1 MRIGAGSGGPLSSLD
16 GLVSSIQETFMGV
29 MRRATSAS
37 KVRVM
42 LGDATVTEQATFDPI
57 LVRRVFA
64 GVAGGLAG
72 WRTDGVM
79 STNNEDIRRVFVK
92 FQTSVGN
99 YRVSGHLSIQFH
111 VLLYYVPRQRVID
124 CQKELSEI
132 IDATKVGEDEM
143 AAISDR
149 MIAGKLASMGY
160 GSLDHQD
167 LFEVLYG
174 DDSLRASLESQLDG
188 GREDAARRLSQR
200 KTDLFAELDSLLC
213 ETYQTSPVLIDD
225 ARLVTGEEGCL
236 CTFDIEY
243 VRGRERRPIP
253 SKIAPKTLDLLGERL
268 AQVGEAMRVA
278 GESLYGDGAAAVRE

>member
-16 GLVSSIQETFMGV
+16 GQVSSIQETFMDV
-29 MRRATSAS
+29 MRRATVTS
-37 KVRVM
+37 KAKVM
-42 LGDATVTEQATFDPI
+42 LGDATVTEQVTFDPS
-57 LVRRVFA
+57 LARRVFA

-72 WRTDGVM
+72 WSTDGVT

-92 FQTSVGN
+92 FQTRVGN

-111 VLLYYVPRQRVID
+111 VLLYYVPRQRVVD

-149 MIAGKLASMGY
+149 MIADKLTSMGY

-167 LFEVLYG
+167 LFEVLYE

-188 GREDAARRLSQR
+188 GREDTARRLSQK
-200 KTDLFAELDSLLC
+200 KTDLFAELDGLLC

-243 VRGRERRPIP
+243 IRGRERRSIP
-253 SKIAPKTLDLLGERL
+253 SRISPKTLDLLGERL
-268 AQVGEAMRVA
+268 KQVREAMRAA
-278 GESLYGDGAAAVRE
+278 GESLHVDDAAAVRE